1 MVEDQPEVAELG
13 QAMLEDLGYSVA
25 HAASARAALDLLK
38 QDSDFRLLFTDIIM
52 PGGMNG
58 VALAQQVKRDY
69 PGIAV
74 LLTTGFSDDAF
85 EGDGAQSFELIRKP
99 YRRAELDQKM
109 RAVLDLPGAR
119 T

>member
-1 MVEDQPEVAELG
+1 
-13 QAMLEDLGYSVA
+13 
-25 HAASARAALDLLK
+25 
-38 QDSDFRLLFTDIIM
+38 M

-85 EGDGAQSFELIRKP
+85 QADGAQSFELIRKP
-99 YRRAELDQKM
+99 YRRAELDQMM
-109 RAVLDLPGAR
+109 RAVLDRPGAR